1 MQKWLKSQLQ
11 SRVLYRG
18 IHTITFVVI
27 FSILISFSMNFQ
39 GYSESS
45 EKIDI
50 SKYLDKEGYP
60 FLSEFAEVRETD
72 KLIFEVGKDSK
83 VHVKHVIIGGAWSPE
98 NPKVIKM
105 LPGKHSNYDVKD
117 HDGDFLRPIGV
128 FEDNVENSEY
138 IIVGQKPFKA
148 YDLHVSYDLENYLE
162 LSDGGLWTKQFSF
175 LHDVEV
181 YFEDDIE
188 LIYVNSRPIDISE
201 QKGINCMGCSILLEF
216 FDDEKIVEKKI
227 IRTEN
232 KFEEITNIGE
242 EFTIEFLTHGKIED
256 FNYIEELDYFSFYV
270 GEKNQLISVKIP
282 LELLL
287 TPYSVYHTD
296 IDQEVLA
303 ETDKIRKTEFSQTD
317 TYGNVSVRPT
327 EEGYI
332 HIVGATKENHEK
344 LLEKMS
350 SQGKIID
357 EKLESNSAEDKTES
371 TIENADL
378 YENWGVVES
387 EENNTNDTLF
397 AIIVGVIVAGIIG
410 GIIIKIKKN

>member
-128 FEDNVENSEY
+128 FGDNVENSEY

-216 FDDEKIVEKKI
+216 FDDENIVEKKI

-232 KFEEITNIGE
+232 KFEEIT
-242 EFTIEFLTHGKIED
+242 KI
-256 FNYIEELDYFSFYV
+256 Y
-270 GEKNQLISVKIP
+270 GC
-282 LELLL
+282 
-287 TPYSVYHTD
+287 
-296 IDQEVLA
+296 
-303 ETDKIRKTEFSQTD
+303 EFS
-317 TYGNVSVRPT
+317 
-327 EEGYI
+327 
-332 HIVGATKENHEK
+332 
-344 LLEKMS
+344 
-350 SQGKIID
+350 
-357 EKLESNSAEDKTES
+357 
-371 TIENADL
+371 
-378 YENWGVVES
+378 
-387 EENNTNDTLF
+387 
-397 AIIVGVIVAGIIG
+397 
-410 GIIIKIKKN
+410 